1 MDEMHRVIRIV
12 LLDFRKAF
20 DLIDHNKLL
29 EDMREVGVRSSL
41 IRWFASYLD
50 ERSHFT
56 QFGRE
61 AFDFVNVLGGVPQ
74 GSKLGPIAFVVKINA
89 LPSVI
94 KEAVAQRGN
103 DEVVVDK
110 DRIFFMDD
118 TTMCEALDV
127 YDHITGTEIGNISP
141 KIIYYRTSRKLRE
154 WS

>member
-1 MDEMHRVIRIV
+1 MVC
-12 LLDFRKAF
+12 
-20 DLIDHNKLL
+20 
-29 EDMREVGVRSSL
+29 
-41 IRWFASYLD
+41 SYLD

-61 AFDFVNVLGGVPQ
+61 ASDFVNVLGGVPQ
-74 GSKLGPIAFVVKINA
+74 GSKWGPIAFVVKINA

-127 YDHITGTEIGNISP
+127 YDHITGTEIGNIFP